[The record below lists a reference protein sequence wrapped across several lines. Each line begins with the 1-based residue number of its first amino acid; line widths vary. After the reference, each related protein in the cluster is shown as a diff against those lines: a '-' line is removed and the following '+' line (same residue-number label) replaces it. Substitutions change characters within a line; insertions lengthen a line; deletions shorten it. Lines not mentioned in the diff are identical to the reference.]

1 MNSIGTSAAPLSI
14 RLLES
19 PFWKPFVPD
28 DFSISMTA
36 RPFFTDK
43 WVSAIELVCTYCL
56 EPLIVIV
63 NLLDKAVDQEGSAGD
78 CGEWLQMA
86 QACVLNWYPAVL
98 VPNPARPGLNKPP
111 VRPYE
116 IPGRSAYPNAAAH
129 GDGDP
134 GNPDN
139 WVIAV
144 GAYSFF
150 TERATWHEDDDF
162 RGGVSLSVGGDG
174 SGPGIAFRRTSGS
187 YSFSV
192 VADLDAYLASFQNQV
207 FADTELGVLADQ
219 PTIFQSGNGKIRVDA
234 TLVDSTVP
242 IGSTPGDRMN
252 LFVVVRDDPGGVDLL
267 GNDGS
272 RLDPDDPDN
281 PDNWNWP

>member
-1 MNSIGTSAAPLSI
+1 MNSIGKSAEPVSI
-14 RLLES
+14 RLLGS
-19 PFWKPFVPD
+19 PFWKPFVPTD
-28 DFSISMTA
+28 SSISMTV

-43 WVSAIELVCTYCL
+43 WVSAIELVCVYCL
-56 EPLIVIV
+56 EPLIVIA
-63 NLLDKAVDQEGSAGD
+63 NLLDKPLVGKDLLETVGSGPM
-78 CGEWLQMA
+78 GR
-86 QACVLNWYPAVL
+86 ACVLNWYPSVL
-98 VPNPARPGLNKPP
+98 VPNPAMPGLNKAP

-116 IPGRSAYPNAAAH
+116 IPGRSTYPNAAAH

-150 TERATWHEDDDF
+150 TEKATWHEDDDF
-162 RGGVSLSVGGDG
+162 RGGLSLSVGGR
-174 SGPGIAFRRTSGS
+174 SGPGIAFSRTNLS

-207 FADTELGVLADQ
+207 FADTNLGVLAGQ

-234 TLVDSTVP
+234 TMVDSTVP
-242 IGSTPGDRMN
+242 YGSKPGDRMN

-272 RLDPDDPDN
+272 WLDPDDPEN
-281 PDNWNWP
+281 GNWP